1 MITTEIINAHLAGTV
16 LLQSR
21 PRSDTSKVMAG
32 EDKACLSKQEMKPG
46 TNLSRTLG
54 SIPASTGAQEEDH
67 SDRCVVHTQ
76 HCEVS
81 R

>member
-21 PRSDTSKVMAG
+21 PRSGTSKVMAG

-46 TNLSRTLG
+46 TDLSPMLG
-54 SIPASTGAQEEDH
+54 SIPASTGAQDDH
-67 SDRCVVHTQ
+67 SDVPMCCAH
-76 HCEVS
+76 S
-81 R
+81 AL